1 MAKFTIAI
9 LKTAIALSLAGSL
22 FVQFVLLALVWHD
35 MTEAGEPL
43 WGRVAFIAIAALG
56 IFTMQVFAVCVWKL
70 LTLVHKGSVFSA
82 KSFRYVNIM
91 IAAFGFASLLAF
103 VLAVLLAPGEVA
115 PGIVGLICGA
125 SLVLAGIALLV
136 VVMRRLLIQAIAVE
150 SDAQLL
156 RTELDGV
163 I

>member
-1 MAKFTIAI
+1 
-9 LKTAIALSLAGSL
+9 
-22 FVQFVLLALVWHD
+22 
-35 MTEAGEPL
+35 
-43 WGRVAFIAIAALG
+43 
-56 IFTMQVFAVCVWKL
+56 MQVFGVCVWKL

-82 KSFRYVNIM
+82 KSFRYINIM
-91 IAAFGFASLLAF
+91 IGAFGFASLLSF

-115 PGIVGLICGA
+115 PGVVGLICGV

-150 SDAQLL
+150 TDAQTL
-156 RTELDGV
+156 RAELDGV